1 MTDETQKPKLYSYWR
16 TSATYRIRV
25 ALNLKGLAVE
35 EIDVNLDKGEQYS
48 PAFQAINPQGA
59 LPTYV
64 EPGRPPL
71 TQSMA
76 ILEYLEERHPDPAL
90 LPRDLF
96 ERARVRAIAG
106 QMTSDTH
113 PLIVPRVKKYLMSEG
128 GFDDGAWRS
137 WQIQWFT
144 RGLTAL
150 EKQLAADEAT
160 GSFCHG
166 DTPTIADICLCS
178 ITAVARVFKIEVAD
192 IPTVSRIV
200 ATCEAM
206 DAFAKADPLRQAGA
220 PA

>member
-1 MTDETQKPKLYSYWR
+1 MTDAAKPKLYAYWR

-25 ALNLKGLAVE
+25 ALALKGLGVE
-35 EIDVNLDKGEQYS
+35 EIEVNLDKGEQYE

-64 EPGRPPL
+64 EPGHAPM

-76 ILEYLEERHPDPAL
+76 ILEYLEERHPEPAL

-96 ERARVRAIAG
+96 ERARVRAIAA

-113 PLIVPRVKKYLMSEG
+113 PLIVPRVKKYLIGEA
-128 GFDDGAWRS
+128 GFDDSTWRA
-137 WQIQWFT
+137 WQIRWFT

-150 EKQLAADEAT
+150 EAQLSGDPAT
-160 GSFCHG
+160 GAFCHG
-166 DTPTIADICLCS
+166 ETPTIADICLCS
-178 ITAVARVFKIEVAD
+178 ITAVARVFKIEVAA
-192 IPTVSRIV
+192 IPTIDRIV
-200 ATCEAM
+200 ATCEAL
-206 DAFAKADPLRQAGA
+206 DAFAGADPMRQRGA